1 MYSIL
6 INDQL
11 SKVAHKWKNVSKQ
24 DSYASDGSS
33 YFNFHNFPAYQA
45 QVFPDMAKGWVI
57 FYEKNIIQHVT
68 VVSFLSIN
76 YLLKWEEL
84 EKSTQGDRGS
94 SN

>member
-57 FYEKNIIQHVT
+57 FYEQKYNTTCHCCI
-68 VVSFLSIN
+68 FLSIN